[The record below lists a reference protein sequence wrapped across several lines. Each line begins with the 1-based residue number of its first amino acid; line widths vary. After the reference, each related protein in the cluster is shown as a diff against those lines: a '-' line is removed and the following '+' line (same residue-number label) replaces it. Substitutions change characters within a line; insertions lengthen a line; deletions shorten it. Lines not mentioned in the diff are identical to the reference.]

1 MKKCRCITV
10 VLLENSGGHVGLYCF
25 VHQSCLKTCKA
36 IYWTQKWAV
45 LELWALHLLWLF
57 INLLP
62 VHLLDINHN
71 FPIEL
76 QIYSLVKWALIL
88 RIDGSLKQY
97 INYTCTSCKYMTMI
111 WCVTIDLIVIGC
123 SINWAYSFYSWPR
136 QHHPRQVYDRHP

>member
-1 MKKCRCITV
+1 MHYCSSTGKFRWTCRPILFCTSVMLKNLQGNFLDTKVSSTRV
-10 VLLENSGGHVGLYCF
+10 VGATPPVALYKF
-25 VHQSCLKTCKA
+25 VTST
-36 IYWTQKWAV
+36 
-45 LELWALHLLWLF
+45 
-57 INLLP
+57 
-62 VHLLDINHN
+62 LDINHN

-123 SINWAYSFYSWPR
+123 SLNWAYSFYSWSR